1 MNFLSPDRLVLLLLP
16 VALVVLWWALGRR
29 RSDYAVRFTNL
40 ELLDRVVPRRASWRR
55 WVTVGA
61 LLAGV
66 VAVVVAFAR
75 PVVTVPVLRE
85 QAAVVL
91 AVDVSLSMAAEDVA
105 PSRIE
110 AARAAAR
117 RFVEEAPENLQIG
130 LVAFAG
136 TALPVVAPTA
146 DRTPTLSAIDRLG
159 LGQGTAVGEAIY
171 SSIDLVAS
179 LDEGEGPPPAMVVVL
194 TDGTSTVGRP
204 DAEAAEAAAEAR
216 IPVSTVAYGTPLG
229 SIEFQGQR
237 VAVPV
242 DEGSLRRVAEIT
254 GGRFFEADSA
264 GELGAILEGI
274 GSQIA
279 FETEDREIGDW
290 FALLGGVLVS
300 VAALGS
306 LVWFGRLE
314 A

>member
-75 PVVTVPVLRE
+75 PVVAVPVLRE

>member
-179 LDEGEGPPPAMVVVL
+179 LDEGEGPPPAVVVVL